1 MKRARAIW
9 KQSKSI
15 IYVVRAPKGE
25 KTGRNKYLN
34 RQWPL
39 ISKFN
44 ENY

>member
-25 KTGRNKYLN
+25 KTV
-34 RQWPL
+34 RQKQVFEQTMATNFQ
-39 ISKFN
+39 I
-44 ENY
+44 